1 MNYEYIKNYT
11 FKTIEGNEFIL
22 KNYDSI
28 ANYVPKY
35 PNQKDTRKAIAY
47 FHTLRDINALKRNQT
62 FMLYQ
67 NSNSIKVFED
77 NLKYYVYI
85 HFLKNILIYC
95 PIILGI

>member
-11 FKTIEGNEFIL
+11 FKTMEGNKFAL

-35 PNQKDTRKAIAY
+35 PDQKDTRRAIAY

-77 NLKYYVYI
+77 NLNIMFIYI
-85 HFLKNILIYC
+85 FLKNIFIYC
-95 PIILGI
+95 LIILEI